1 LAAYRLQVR
10 EAENLAIIEHVF
22 AMYGAGCAIA
32 TIAFFVLSWRATEA
46 PSND

>member
-1 LAAYRLQVR
+1 MAGRLQML

-32 TIAFFVLSWRATEA
+32 TIAFFVICWRATEA